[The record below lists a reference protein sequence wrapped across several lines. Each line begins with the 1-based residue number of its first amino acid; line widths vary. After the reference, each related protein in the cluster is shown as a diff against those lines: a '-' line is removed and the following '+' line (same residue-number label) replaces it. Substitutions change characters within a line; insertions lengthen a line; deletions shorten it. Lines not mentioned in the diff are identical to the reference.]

1 VRQEIAMPQHLTDG
15 QKALLSAELEQHER
29 QLRAQLAAH
38 LHGQSRVDRAHEVL
52 HQDDDDASLRRPELA
67 VAAALTDQEQAQL
80 EAVVQ
85 ALERMRSGHYG
96 VCRTCGVDIPF
107 DRLQVQPWAT
117 QCVPCAS

>member
-1 VRQEIAMPQHLTDG
+1 MSPHLTAS
-15 QKALLSAELEQHER
+15 QTALLSAELEQHARE
-29 QLRAQLAAH
+29 LRAQLDAH

-52 HQDDDDASLRRPELA
+52 HQDDDDASQRRPELA
-67 VAAALTDQEQAQL
+67 VAAALTDREQVEL
-80 EAVVQ
+80 EAVAQ

-117 QCVPCAS
+117 QCVPCAQ

>member
-1 VRQEIAMPQHLTDG
+1 MSAHLTAS
-15 QKALLSAELEQHER
+15 QKALLSTELEQYARE
-29 QLRAQLAAH
+29 LRAQLAAH

-52 HQDDDDASLRRPELA
+52 HQDDDDASQRRPERA
-67 VAAALTDQEQAQL
+67 VAAALTDREQVEL
-80 EAVVQ
+80 EAVAQ

-96 VCRTCGVDIPF
+96 VCRTCGLDIPF